1 MIGWLVV
8 HYLCCA
14 TGRAPGAALWAGR
27 AGPHWAMARRAT
39 QAQAAADI
47 AAKAEILVHAATVRR

>member
-1 MIGWLVV
+1 
-8 HYLCCA
+8 
-14 TGRAPGAALWAGR
+14 
-27 AGPHWAMARRAT
+27 MARRAT